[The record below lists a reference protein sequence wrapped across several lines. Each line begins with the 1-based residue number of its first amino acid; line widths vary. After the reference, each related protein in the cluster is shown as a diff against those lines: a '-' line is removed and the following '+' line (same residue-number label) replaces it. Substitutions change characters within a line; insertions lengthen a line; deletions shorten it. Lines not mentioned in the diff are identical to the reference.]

1 MKRFLLLAAITFC
14 FQFTFS
20 QIPDGYYD
28 SATGTGYTLK
38 TQLHNIIKDHTEL
51 SYTPGLWDAYYTT
64 DVDIY
69 YENDGSVLDIYSEN
83 PTGADPYNFVLGDD
97 QDDGSNV
104 SEGVHYNR
112 EHSFPRNWFG
122 GEVAPMNT
130 DIFHIYPT
138 DKVVNN
144 ERSNWPYGE
153 VDSPIWTS
161 ANGTKKGP
169 CSYPGYTGTVFEPI
183 DEFKGDI
190 ARTYFYMATCYE
202 DVISS
207 WPGSDMLDGSSDQC
221 FTEWALNM
229 LIEWHSN
236 DPVSQK
242 EIDRNNEIYNNYQYN
257 RNPFIDHPEYVAQI
271 WGGSGVFISE
281 VQHSPVSPK
290 STDVVTVTAT
300 ITSAGGIITNVDL
313 KWGTSTGNYPN
324 TVTMSSSKG
333 SYTGNIPAQTD
344 GTTVYY
350 MIEASDDNAQSA
362 TSSEY
367 DYLVSDNVT
376 TTIFEEDFET
386 STAESPISI
395 NGWTRYEESG
405 TYTWVGKDYNSNK
418 YAQMTAYGT
427 GQISNISWLITPEID
442 LSNISE
448 ATLNFMSK
456 DGYNNGDPVEVFI
469 STDFVGTGNPN
480 AANWTNLNP
489 TLATGSIGGYAASF
503 TESGDVDLTSY
514 CGNTVYIAYK
524 YSGGDPSL
532 TTTMQID
539 DIVITGTQTMNVAP
553 EISEIE
559 NLPISPTEGDDVT
572 VSAKITDSD
581 GTIATAEIKWGT
593 TAGSYTNTVSMTENV
608 DDYSGIIP
616 SQSGGTIVFYVI
628 EATDDDDASTRSSEK
643 EFSFNTPGNSVPEIT
658 NIVLTP
664 ENPES
669 DDEIVVS
676 ATITDSDGTVDTAF
690 VKWRTGTDDYIKAP
704 MTRLDNDLFQGLIPA
719 QPEGTN
725 VYFLIYTTDNDG
737 GSTQTTEQSYV
748 VNIIPEISN
757 INITPTNPESTENVT
772 VSANIE
778 DNDGT
783 IDVAQIKWGTFSGSY
798 TNTETMTNSKGSY
811 SGIIPAQSD
820 NATIYFVVYAEDNN
834 GAAIESSEQSY
845 TVDDPNVLPE
855 ITNIVID
862 PADPESTEDV
872 RVSATIIDSDGRVE
886 TATLKWGTSAG
897 NYTTNISMS
906 GTGDSY
912 LGTIPAQAD
921 GTEVFFVIVA
931 EDDESATTTSNEQ
944 SYIIDDQVNEAPV
957 ISEVTYDPTNP
968 TPTDNVVVSCV
979 AEDNDGSVASVLLQ
993 WKMGSSAYTDVNMN
1007 LSGGKYYGQIL
1018 PQSNGTTIDFKIIAE
1033 DNEGLQGTYEGSY
1046 QVSEANGIG
1055 DMSEENIRVY
1065 PNPAKEFVTVQIDN
1079 YNQQLELIIYD
1090 VIGSQV
1096 YREQVDFNDRH
1107 KIYIEDLESGLYF
1120 ISFAIDKTL
1129 VTKKILLKK

>member
-1 MKRFLLLAAITFC
+1 MKRFLLLTAITFC
-14 FQFTFS
+14 FQFSFS
-20 QIPDGYYD
+20 QIPNGYYD
-28 SATGTGYTLK
+28 SATGSGYTLK
-38 TQLHNIIKDHTEL
+38 TQLHNIIDDHTSV
-51 SYTPGLWDAYYTT
+51 SYSPGVWNAFYTT
-64 DVDIY
+64 DVRS
-69 YENDGSVLDIYSEN
+69 DGYVWDTYSN
-83 PTGADPYNFVLGDD
+83 CNFTLGDD
-97 QDDGSNV
+97 QDSGSGGTA
-104 SEGVHYNR
+104 ECQYYNR

-122 GEVAPMNT
+122 GEVEPMNT
-130 DIFHIYPT
+130 DLFHIMPT
-138 DKVVNN
+138 DKYVNGRRGN
-144 ERSNWPYGE
+144 LEYGE
-153 VDSPIWTS
+153 V
-161 ANGTKKGP
+161 ANPSEIFNNGSKIGENTYG
-169 CSYPGYTGTVFEPI
+169 SFTGTVFEPI
-183 DEFKGDI
+183 DDYKGDF
-190 ARTYFYMATCYE
+190 ARNYFYMVTRYE
-202 DVISS
+202 DIISA
-207 WPGSDMLDGSSDQC
+207 WPGSNMLDGSSDQC

-229 LIEWHSN
+229 LIEWHN
-236 DPVSQK
+236 ADPVSQK
-242 EIDRNNEIYNNYQYN
+242 EIDRNAAIYNIQNN

-271 WGGSGVFISE
+271 WGGTGVFISD

-290 STDVVTVTAT
+290 SSDVVTVTAT
-300 ITSAGGIITNVDL
+300 ITSAGGTITSANL
-313 KWGTSTGNYPN
+313 KWGTATGNYTN

-350 MIEASDDNAQSA
+350 VIEATDDNAQSA

-367 DYLVSDNVT
+367 DYLVSDHVT

-427 GQISNISWLITPEID
+427 GQTSNISWLITPEID

-489 TLATGSIGGYAASF
+489 TLATGSTGGYAASF

-581 GTIATAEIKWGT
+581 GTVATAEIKWGT
-593 TAGSYTNTVSMTENV
+593 TAGSYTNTVSMTENA

-616 SQSGGTIVFYVI
+616 SQSGGTTVFYVI
-628 EATDDDDASTRSSEK
+628 EATDNDNGSTRSTEMS
-643 EFSFNTPGNSVPEIT
+643 FSFNTPGNAVPEIT
-658 NIVLTP
+658 NVAFTP
-664 ENPES
+664 EVPES
-669 DDEIVVS
+669 DEEAVVN
-676 ATITDSDGTVDTAF
+676 ATIADADGTIDIAQI
-690 VKWRTGTDDYIKAP
+690 KWGTSTGNYSNTINLSKSSGDDYSAS
-704 MTRLDNDLFQGLIPA
+704 IPA
-719 QPEGTN
+719 QVEGTEI
-725 VYFLIYTTDNDG
+725 YFVIYAVDEDG
-737 GSTQTTEQSYV
+737 GSTQSTEQSYA
-748 VNIIPEISN
+748 VNYIPEISN
-757 INITPTNPESTENVT
+757 IDFIPTTPESTENVT
-772 VSANIE
+772 ISANIE

-783 IDVAQIKWGTFSGSY
+783 INVAQIKWGTFSGSY
-798 TNTETMTNSKGSY
+798 TNTETMENSSGSY
-811 SGIIPAQSD
+811 SGEIPAQND
-820 NATIYFVVYAEDNN
+820 NTTIYFVVYAEDNN

-897 NYTTNISMS
+897 NYTTNIGMS

-912 LGTIPAQAD
+912 LGTIPSQAD

-931 EDDESATTTSNEQ
+931 EDDEAATTTSSEQ
-944 SYIIDDQVNEAPV
+944 SYRVDDQVNEAPL
-957 ISEVTYDPTNP
+957 ISEVAYEPTNP
-968 TPTDNVVVSCV
+968 TPTDNVVVSCN
-979 AEDNDGSVASVLLQ
+979 ADDTDGSVASVLLQ
-993 WKMGSSAYTDVNMN
+993 WKVGSSAYTDVNMN
-1007 LSGGKYYGQIL
+1007 LSGGKYYGQI
-1018 PQSNGTTIDFKIIAE
+1018 PQQASGATVDFNIIAE
-1033 DNEGLQGTYEGSY
+1033 DNEGLQATYDDSY
-1046 QVSEANGIG
+1046 LVSEASGLVDINEQ
-1055 DMSEENIRVY
+1055 SIRVY
-1065 PNPAKEFVTVQIDN
+1065 PNPAKEFITVQIDN
-1079 YNQQLELIIYD
+1079 YNQQLELVVYD

-1096 YREQVDFNDRH
+1096 YREQVDFNVQHRISVD
-1107 KIYIEDLESGLYF
+1107 DLESGLYF
-1120 ISFAIDKTL
+1120 ISFAIDKSL
-1129 VTKKILLKK
+1129 VTKKILIKK